1 MTRERRNDVLA
12 LALLTA
18 MVSLAFSDV
27 LLGWN
32 SLYLRDVAQYYYP
45 AKHLLREIVL
55 GGEFPQWNP
64 FFGAGQP
71 LAANP
76 EHEVFYPL
84 TWLILLPGFDFGFH
98 LLIVLHLLLAAWTMY
113 ALLRSMRAG
122 PPAAAVAGLSFA
134 LGGLLLSCI
143 ALLPCLFVLAWLPL
157 TCLFTRRYLR
167 DGRGQDFAFAA
178 LSLGMQVLVGEP
190 TMVLQTGLLL
200 GFYALSVRRAGR
212 LALVVLAACCVGG
225 AMLIPAADHARDS
238 VRALGFDFAIVTN
251 WSMPFMRVAELVYPN
266 FLGHNLVG
274 GEQVYWGRNFYPGHG
289 LPFLMSIYAGLLVV
303 TLAAAGVTI
312 RARGTILFA
321 SVTLVSTLLALGGHT
336 PLWRG
341 LYELGVVRSIRYP
354 EKFVAMGVFAMIVFA
369 GRVLDNVLRGDERAR
384 RATLRVTI
392 AVATIAAGAFVFT
405 LTPASTAGFKTI
417 WRAHSDPPAQML
429 ALWRSAW
436 LVGFLR
442 AILLVL
448 LLRNLPAMRRSRWL
462 VVGLLFVLL
471 DLGLLIPEIAP
482 RVPSGYFRDA
492 PEIAR
497 MLPDAGGRLLHL
509 AEWDRDDPQFRRYL
523 LPQPEHYWIR
533 RNAMLPMI
541 PAQWN
546 ARMVLESDYDFTALR
561 CTPQFAAAAR
571 TLAAARRDWLSVIAP
586 MANATHAAVFNDPRE
601 AYARARD
608 EPRVLQP
615 VRIVGLGPNPRY
627 FFAQKVATLHGSS
640 FPLDATRGTAF
651 IPAPAFVPAFGAVR
665 AVRES
670 ANSVSIDA
678 ETAGLAFLVIS
689 VTPHKYWN
697 LTIDGSRSKPVST
710 NIGFQGVVIP
720 TAGRHMIRMRYHNPL
735 IVLGAA
741 ITVVTVMALAFVAIT
756 MRGL

>member
-1 MTRERRNDVLA
+1 VTKERRNDVLA
-12 LALLTA
+12 LTLLTA
-18 MVSLAFSDV
+18 IISLVFSDV

-45 AKHLLREIVL
+45 AKHVLREIVL
-55 GGEFPQWNP
+55 GGELPQWNP
-64 FFGAGQP
+64 FFSGGQP

-84 TWLILLPGFDFGFH
+84 TWLILLPDFDFGFH

-113 ALLRSMRAG
+113 ALLRSIGAG
-122 PPAAAVAGLSFA
+122 PPAAFVAGLSFA

-143 ALLPCLFVLAWLPL
+143 TLLPCLFVLAWLPL

-167 DGRGQDFAFAA
+167 DGRKQDFALAA

-200 GFYALSVRRAGR
+200 GFYALSVRRVRR
-212 LALVVLAACCVGG
+212 LGLVVLAACCVGA

-251 WSMPFMRVAELVYPN
+251 WSMPFLRVAELVYPN
-266 FLGHNLVG
+266 VFGHNLVG
-274 GEQVYWGRNFYPGHG
+274 GEQVYWGRNLYPGHG
-289 LPFLMSIYAGLLVV
+289 LPFLMSIYAGLLIV
-303 TLAAAGVTI
+303 TLAAAGLAI
-312 RARGTILFA
+312 RARGAILFA
-321 SVTLVSTLLALGGHT
+321 SITVVSTVLALGGHT
-336 PLWRG
+336 PVWRW

-354 EKFVAMGVFAMIVFA
+354 EKFIAMGVFAMIVFA
-369 GRVLDNVLRGDERAR
+369 GRVLDEVLRGDERAR

-392 AVATIAAGAFVFT
+392 AVAATAAAVFVLT
-405 LTPASTAGFKTI
+405 LTPASTAIFKTI
-417 WRAHSDPPAQML
+417 WRAHSDPPVQML

-442 AILLVL
+442 AMLLAL
-448 LLRNLPAMRRSRWL
+448 LLRNLPMMRRSRWL
-462 VVGLLFVLL
+462 AVAALFVLL

-482 RVPSGYFRDA
+482 RISSEYFREA

-509 AEWDRDDPQFRRYL
+509 ADWDRDDPRFRRYQ
-523 LPQPEHYWIR
+523 LPQPEQYWIR

-546 ARMVLESDYDFTALR
+546 ARMVLESDYDFTALQ
-561 CTPQFAAAAR
+561 CTPQFTAAAR
-571 TLAAARRDWLSVIAP
+571 TLAAARPDWLDVIAP
-586 MANATHAAVFNDPRE
+586 MANATHVAVFNDPGE
-601 AYARARD
+601 AYGHAHD
-608 EPRVLQP
+608 EPREVQP
-615 VRIVGLGPNPRY
+615 VRIVPIGSHPRY
-627 FFAQKVATLHGSS
+627 FFAKAIATLHGAS
-640 FPLDATRGTAF
+640 FPPDATPGTAF
-651 IPAPAFVPAFGAVR
+651 ISAPAFVPAFGVVR
-665 AVRES
+665 GVRES
-670 ANSVSIDA
+670 ANRVTIDA
-678 ETAGLAFLVIS
+678 ETTGRAFLVIS

-697 LTIDGSRSKPVST
+697 VTIDGARAETVPT
-710 NIGFQGVVIP
+710 NIGFQGVAIP
-720 TAGRHMIRMRYHNPL
+720 IAGRHTIRMRYHNPL
-735 IVLGAA
+735 LIPGAA
-741 ITVVTVMALAFVAIT
+741 ITAVTVMLLAYVAIT

>member
-1 MTRERRNDVLA
+1 VTRERRNDVLA

-18 MVSLAFSDV
+18 IVTLVFSDV

-45 AKHLLREIVL
+45 AKHVLREIVL
-55 GGEFPQWNP
+55 GGELPQWNP

-84 TWLILLPGFDFGFH
+84 TWLILLPGFHFGFH

-113 ALLRSMRAG
+113 ALLRSMDAG
-122 PPAAAVAGLSFA
+122 PPAAFASGLSFA
-134 LGGLLLSCI
+134 LGGLLLSSI
-143 ALLPCLFVLAWLPL
+143 TLLPCLFVLAWLPL

-167 DGRGQDFAFAA
+167 DGRRRDFAFAA

-200 GFYALSVRRAGR
+200 GFYALSVRRVRR
-212 LALVVLAACCVGG
+212 LALVVLAACCVGA

-251 WSMPFMRVAELVYPN
+251 WSMPFLRVAELAYPN

-274 GEQVYWGRNFYPGHG
+274 GEQVYWGRNLYPGHG

-303 TLAAAGVTI
+303 TLAAAGLAI
-312 RARGTILFA
+312 RARGAILFA
-321 SVTLVSTLLALGGHT
+321 SITLVSILLALGGHT

-354 EKFVAMGVFAMIVFA
+354 EKFIAMGVFAMIVFA

-384 RATLRVTI
+384 RVTMRLAI
-392 AVATIAAGAFVFT
+392 AVAAIAAAAFVAT
-405 LTPASTAGFKTI
+405 LTPASTTLFKAL
-417 WRAHSDPPAQML
+417 WRGHSEPPVQML

-442 AILLVL
+442 AMLLAL
-448 LLRNLPAMRRSRWL
+448 LLRNLPEMRRSRWL
-462 VVGLLFVLL
+462 AVAALFVLL

-482 RVPSGYFRDA
+482 RVPSSYFRDA

-509 AEWDRDDPQFRRYL
+509 AEWDRDNPRFRPYL
-523 LPQPEHYWIR
+523 LPQPEQYWIR

-546 ARMVLESDYDFTALR
+546 ARMVLESDYDFTALQ

-571 TLAAARRDWLSVIAP
+571 TLAASRGDWLSVIAP
-586 MANATHAAVFNDPRE
+586 MANATHVAVFNDPSE
-601 AYARARD
+601 AYARD
-608 EPRVLQP
+608 EPRAVQP
-615 VRIVGLGPNPRY
+615 VRIVPLGANPRY
-627 FFAQKVATLHGSS
+627 FFAERVATLHGSS
-640 FPLDATRGTAF
+640 FPQDATRGTAF
-651 IPAPAFVPAFGAVR
+651 IPAPAFVPARGAVR

-670 ANSVSIDA
+670 ANTVSIDA
-678 ETAGLAFLVIS
+678 ETAGHAFLVIS

-697 LTIDGSRSKPVST
+697 LTIDGARAEPVST

-720 TAGRHMIRMRYHNPL
+720 TAGRHTIRMRYHNPL
-735 IVLGAA
+735 IVFGAA
-741 ITVVTVMALAFVAIT
+741 ITALTVMALAYVAIT